1 MSNPKGM
8 THLVNSKCMKVYNTF
23 QTYLEVSLQ
32 HIHLAYET
40 FVNIYD
46 ISRGSLYLC
55 YSVESQ
61 VYILSKDSI
70 IEVLRPNDRGLT
82 NTLKGQV
89 VNAKR
94 VLKETLFSH
103 GYRCFFFLVLQIDI
117 NFSSKTPDKSLNQLM
132 FDEYLSI

>member
-1 MSNPKGM
+1 MSNPNGIS
-8 THLVNSKCMKVYNTF
+8 HLRNSKCMKVYNIF
-23 QTYLEVSLQ
+23 KIYLEVSLQ
-32 HIHLAYET
+32 HIYLAYER
-40 FVNIYD
+40 FGNIYD
-46 ISRGSLYLC
+46 ISGGYLYLC
-55 YSVESQ
+55 YSVVSQ

-117 NFSSKTPDKSLNQLM
+117 NFSSKTPDKNLNQLM
-132 FDEYLSI
+132 IDEYLSI